1 MEKNI
6 DDDDLLNEE
15 EMSNFNEE
23 KQNEEDIEETF
34 PISSQHVLLAIEKN
48 YNFCPNDMI
57 EYYILNKEYVLVT
70 YVEEAPYDAGYPYDL
85 YGLIVNTNG
94 KVTKRL
100 KLGADYQHKIA
111 VNLVPENGFI
121 AIDRPINASRSWQI
135 FSHPDPITGD
145 VQQINSGKLEFT
157 DKVGNENIN
166 SAILSTAEGGY
177 ALISVTKTNL
187 ARSDDTYY
195 EPEWS
200 VYATFIKPELNIV
213 PKPYLIYET
222 AEILDSL
229 EIQKCKIANN
239 GIGNGGFLVTHLKK
253 DAITGYLVDDDGK
266 FVENWEGV
274 KGISVNMGVFYHNNT
289 VYGIVQ
295 QQNKNEIKI
304 YANFLKKSQAIN
316 PNFQNS
322 VINST
327 FPEIDSTT
335 PLTALSIT
343 YKIPVTLSTQ
353 NITVYKYPENGDDLS
368 SMTNFR
374 QTFSASAGLCN
385 LSNDNYTVNI
395 TVFSSTFNE
404 PGSRYFVVINDNF
417 VKSQPENEPLLEE
430 EATGLLC
437 LTTEG
442 TEVYQSYDDPDEFR
456 RLLIEQLSSV
466 IPISPSRL
474 KLSSH
479 IQIDS
484 TAAKERVLFELTIT
498 LNNNKQEKDVET
510 IIKDLNSLIA
520 NKDYTAISKHNIT
533 RYLDSEK
540 QFVIIHN
547 NVSNKPNKICI
558 YILSAFGGC
567 FLALLIIYLIARNK
581 NKEANNLTI
590 FLAAFVLG
598 DLVIDILFLVFHS
611 RKVSWLFIPNLL
623 CVVIPLIYNFSL
635 AISIFIIEIKSNR
648 EFAKWFQKYS
658 RIASVITI
666 LSSADVEMLEILDSK
681 IFNLQVFSAPLSSQ
695 QRGLKHQSL
704 FFYGGMMNL
713 FIEDIPQFIIQI
725 IYYLNTTTTD
735 IIPFMALITSGLLIF
750 NRIIWRVYNVLII
763 YYKAKKRLSAVS
775 DLQIIYSSDNNK
787 GLSHNYSK
795 FARILSIDNPELVKE
810 LIDEDDEGVK
820 SLKTNLLTRELI
832 NLIMKY
838 SKIQIL
844 DLDFV
849 SCYYSS
855 SLSNLLHG
863 CFSNIKELKCSSN
876 NQSELLKALI
886 NSTSKS
892 IQILD
897 INSIGYKDDNNDDL
911 IVLLNSQNNKFF
923 FLTHTTGY
931 IIEMGNFI
939 TLNGKNLQTLCIAG
953 LDLPPATDAI
963 KHLLSS
969 IGENCKNLKHLS
981 IIYDN
986 SLDKQL
992 LKILKSCDKLEVF
1005 SLHLIDNVLNFDKII
1020 KVLCQA
1026 STKNLKLVS
1035 FQANGVN
1042 EFTMINPLLD
1052 FLQKNNKSS
1061 KDSLPTATPF
1071 FLRFYIIEFNEDLMD
1086 KLAQIKEL
1094 VDLDYKQDSFFRVS
1108 DVLFKRSY
1116 ST

>member
-15 EMSNFNEE
+15 EIISMSNFNEE
-23 KQNEEDIEETF
+23 KQDEEDIEETF
-34 PISSQHVLLAIEKN
+34 PISSQDALLAIGKRFMNTKQSADGIMVLRYARYHNDSSIIKSFIVDYPIPN
-48 YNFCPNDMI
+48 YNLCPNDMI

-70 YVEEAPYDAGYPYDL
+70 YVEEAPYDAGYAYDL
-85 YGLIVNTNG
+85 YGLIVNING
-94 KVTKRL
+94 KVTKKL

-121 AIDRPINASRSWQI
+121 AIDRPINTSRSWQI

-145 VQQINSGKLEFT
+145 VQQISSGKLEFT

-177 ALISVTKTNL
+177 ALISVTKINL
-187 ARSDDTYY
+187 THSDDTYY
-195 EPEWS
+195 EPKWS

-213 PKPYLIYET
+213 PRPYLIYET

-239 GIGNGGFLVTHLKK
+239 GIGNVCILHFRKTVIGGFLVTHLKK

-274 KGISVNMGVFYHNNT
+274 KGTSVNMGVFYHNNT

-295 QQNKNEIKI
+295 QKNKNEIKI

-327 FPEIDSTT
+327 FPEINSTT
-335 PLTALSIT
+335 PLTTLSIT

-395 TVFSSTFNE
+395 TVFPSTFNE

-479 IQIDS
+479 TQIDS

-547 NVSNKPNKICI
+547 NISKKSNKICI

-581 NKEANNLTI
+581 NK
-590 FLAAFVLG
+590 
-598 DLVIDILFLVFHS
+598 
-611 RKVSWLFIPNLL
+611 
-623 CVVIPLIYNFSL
+623 
-635 AISIFIIEIKSNR
+635 EIKSNR

-735 IIPFMALITSGLLIF
+735 IIPFMALITS
-750 NRIIWRVYNVLII
+750 
-763 YYKAKKRLSAVS
+763 
-775 DLQIIYSSDNNK
+775 
-787 GLSHNYSK
+787 LSHNYSK

-810 LIDEDDEGVK
+810 LIDEDDEDVK

-855 SLSNLLHG
+855 SLSNLLYG

-923 FLTHTTGY
+923 FLTHTTEY

-953 LDLPPATDAI
+953 LSDLPPATDAI

-1026 STKNLKLVS
+1026 STKNLKFVS

-1052 FLQKNNKSS
+1052 FLQKNNKSR
-1061 KDSLPTATPF
+1061 KDSLPTAPPF
-1071 FLRFYIIEFNEDLMD
+1071 FLRFYIIGFNEDLMD

-1094 VDLDYKQDSFFRVS
+1094 VDLDYNHHSFFRVKIVFLVMKELIDGS
-1108 DVLFKRSY
+1108 KVQAKVDNY
-1116 ST
+1116 

>member
-1 MEKNI
+1 MT
-6 DDDDLLNEE
+6 LLLLFQIVQSYDFEITYNDPDKRLGF
-15 EMSNFNEE
+15 MNT
-23 KQNEEDIEETF
+23 KQSADGIMVLRYARYHNDSSIIKSF
-34 PISSQHVLLAIEKN
+34 IVDYPIPN
-48 YNFCPNDMI
+48 YNLCPNDMI

-70 YVEEAPYDAGYPYDL
+70 YVEEAPYDAGYAYDL
-85 YGLIVNTNG
+85 YGLIVNING
-94 KVTKRL
+94 KVTKKL

-121 AIDRPINASRSWQI
+121 AIDRPINTSRSWQI

-145 VQQINSGKLEFT
+145 VQQISSGKLEFT

-177 ALISVTKTNL
+177 ALISVTKINL
-187 ARSDDTYY
+187 THSDDTYY
-195 EPEWS
+195 EPKWS

-213 PKPYLIYET
+213 PRPYLIYET

-239 GIGNGGFLVTHLKK
+239 GIGNVCILHFRKTVIKGYENTIWSVYCLYQGGFLVTHLKK

-274 KGISVNMGVFYHNNT
+274 KGTSVNMGVFYHNNT

-295 QQNKNEIKI
+295 QKNKNEIKI

-327 FPEIDSTT
+327 FPEINSTT
-335 PLTALSIT
+335 PLTTLSIT

-395 TVFSSTFNE
+395 TVFPSTFNE

-479 IQIDS
+479 TQIDS

-540 QFVIIHN
+540 QF
-547 NVSNKPNKICI
+547 
-558 YILSAFGGC
+558 
-567 FLALLIIYLIARNK
+567 
-581 NKEANNLTI
+581 
-590 FLAAFVLG
+590 
-598 DLVIDILFLVFHS
+598 
-611 RKVSWLFIPNLL
+611 
-623 CVVIPLIYNFSL
+623 
-635 AISIFIIEIKSNR
+635 IKSNR

-735 IIPFMALITSGLLIF
+735 IIPFMALIT
-750 NRIIWRVYNVLII
+750 
-763 YYKAKKRLSAVS
+763 K
-775 DLQIIYSSDNNK
+775 
-787 GLSHNYSK
+787 
-795 FARILSIDNPELVKE
+795 
-810 LIDEDDEGVK
+810 
-820 SLKTNLLTRELI
+820 
-832 NLIMKY
+832 
-838 SKIQIL
+838 
-844 DLDFV
+844 
-849 SCYYSS
+849 
-855 SLSNLLHG
+855 
-863 CFSNIKELKCSSN
+863 
-876 NQSELLKALI
+876 
-886 NSTSKS
+886 
-892 IQILD
+892 
-897 INSIGYKDDNNDDL
+897 
-911 IVLLNSQNNKFF
+911 
-923 FLTHTTGY
+923 
-931 IIEMGNFI
+931 MGNFI

-953 LDLPPATDAI
+953 LSDLPPATDAI

-1026 STKNLKLVS
+1026 STKNLKFVS

-1052 FLQKNNKSS
+1052 FLQKNNKSR
-1061 KDSLPTATPF
+1061 KDSLPTAPPF
-1071 FLRFYIIEFNEDLMD
+1071 FLRFYIIGFNEDLMD

-1094 VDLDYKQDSFFRVS
+1094 LLGSKSEITIMIWINCKYLEIVFLVMKELIDGSKVQAKVDNY
-1108 DVLFKRSY
+1108 
-1116 ST
+1116 

>member
-1 MEKNI
+1 MT
-6 DDDDLLNEE
+6 LLLLFQIVQSYDFEITYNDPDKRLGF
-15 EMSNFNEE
+15 MNT
-23 KQNEEDIEETF
+23 KQSADGIMVLRYARYHNDSSIIKSF
-34 PISSQHVLLAIEKN
+34 IVDYPIPN
-48 YNFCPNDMI
+48 YNLCPNDMI

-70 YVEEAPYDAGYPYDL
+70 YVEEAPYDAGYAYDL
-85 YGLIVNTNG
+85 YGLIVNING
-94 KVTKRL
+94 KVTKKL

-121 AIDRPINASRSWQI
+121 AIDRPINTSRSWQI

-145 VQQINSGKLEFT
+145 VQQISSGKLEFT

-177 ALISVTKTNL
+177 ALISVTKINL
-187 ARSDDTYY
+187 THSDDTYY
-195 EPEWS
+195 EPKWS

-213 PKPYLIYET
+213 PRPYLIYET

-239 GIGNGGFLVTHLKK
+239 GIGNVCILHFRKTVIGGFLVTHLKK

-274 KGISVNMGVFYHNNT
+274 KGTSVNMGVFYHNNT

-295 QQNKNEIKI
+295 QKNKNEIKI

-327 FPEIDSTT
+327 FPEINSTT
-335 PLTALSIT
+335 PLTTLSIT

-395 TVFSSTFNE
+395 TVFPSTFNE

-417 VKSQPENEPLLEE
+417 VKSQPENEPLLGISKFYWTFTLGSQKNYPISKE

-479 IQIDS
+479 TQIDS

-547 NVSNKPNKICI
+547 NISKKSNKICI

-581 NKEANNLTI
+581 NK
-590 FLAAFVLG
+590 
-598 DLVIDILFLVFHS
+598 
-611 RKVSWLFIPNLL
+611 
-623 CVVIPLIYNFSL
+623 
-635 AISIFIIEIKSNR
+635 EIKSNR

-735 IIPFMALITSGLLIF
+735 IIPFMALIT
-750 NRIIWRVYNVLII
+750 NEHNN
-763 YYKAKKRLSAVS
+763 
-775 DLQIIYSSDNNK
+775 SSSSTDNNK

-810 LIDEDDEGVK
+810 LIDEDDEDVK

-855 SLSNLLHG
+855 SLSNLLYG

-923 FLTHTTGY
+923 FLTHTTEY

-953 LDLPPATDAI
+953 LSDLPPATDAI

-1026 STKNLKLVS
+1026 STKNLKFVS

-1052 FLQKNNKSS
+1052 FLQKNNKSR
-1061 KDSLPTATPF
+1061 KDSLPTAPPF
-1071 FLRFYIIEFNEDLMD
+1071 FLRFYIIGFNEDLMD

-1094 VDLDYKQDSFFRVS
+1094 VDLDYNHHSFFRVS
-1108 DVLFKRSY
+1108 DVLFKHPY